1 MPDAPEEAQD
11 GEPLAAMPTPDDGTR
26 ASDEQA
32 WDEGT
37 RPAGPQPDPD
47 ARYSPQQQAAG
58 QHLIDVHD
66 ALRGELD
73 QLRDLVEQVG
83 QGHADASAVR
93 SFINRMTIRQ
103 NDWTLGVYCASYCRA
118 VAGHHSL
125 EDQSVFPHLRG
136 ADPQLDPVIT
146 RLGEE
151 HEVITTLL
159 DRIDEALIALV
170 SHEEDGMERVRA
182 EVDLLGDALLSHLS
196 YEERELVEP
205 LARLG
210 FY

>member
-1 MPDAPEEAQD
+1 V
-11 GEPLAAMPTPDDGTR
+11 PTPDDGSR
-26 ASDEQA
+26 ASERSA
-32 WDEGT
+32 WNEAT
-37 RPAGPQPDPD
+37 RPQGPRPDPQ
-47 ARYSPQQQAAG
+47 ARYSPRQQAAG

-73 QLRDLVEQVG
+73 QLRDLVEQVSSG
-83 QGHADASAVR
+83 QAGADDVR

-103 NDWTLGVYCASYCRA
+103 NNWTLGVYCASYCRA

-125 EDQSVFPHLRG
+125 EDQSVFPHLRR
-136 ADPQLDPVIT
+136 ADTALEPVID
-146 RLGEE
+146 RLAEE
-151 HEVITTLL
+151 HEVITELL
-159 DRIDEALIALV
+159 DRIDAALVALV
-170 SHEEDGMERVRA
+170 SSAEDGLDQVRA
-182 EVDLLGDALLSHLS
+182 AVDLLSDALLSHLS

>member
-1 MPDAPEEAQD
+1 MPPDDPNGA
-11 GEPLAAMPTPDDGTR
+11 PLAATPTPDDGTR

-32 WDEGT
+32 WDEST
-37 RPAGPQPDPD
+37 RPAGPPPDPD
-47 ARYSPQQQAAG
+47 ARYSPQEQAAG

-73 QLRDLVEQVG
+73 QLRELIGQVAG
-83 QGHADASAVR
+83 GHADASAVR
-93 SFINRMTIRQ
+93 SYINRMTIRQ

-146 RLGEE
+146 RLREE
-151 HEVITTLL
+151 HEVITALL
-159 DRIDEALIALV
+159 DRIDEALVALI
-170 SHEEDGMERVRA
+170 SREDGAMERVRA